1 MSSSRTG
8 TARICCGATTHRKFW
23 GKFSGKVWAALVV
36 SEEGGDGVMA
46 ASLAKAGGI
55 GHLCLSRGLSI
66 LKRTSF
72 RVPPSGVWR
81 AIMDHTKIDMDQ
93 FGTARDGFITR
104 AEDWPPNVKAADE
117 KPSPS
122 SAHLGLELLAVDR
135 DRGVVEMAF
144 QASEA
149 LCNKWGGIQG
159 GNVAAMLDDAMAFA
173 IGLNLDWGQISPT
186 LELKVS
192 MMAPAR
198 PGRLYAVGRVV
209 RRGRSVGFV
218 EGELYNDEGQLLAA
232 GSSTANFVT
241 LKKR

>member
-1 MSSSRTG
+1 MS
-8 TARICCGATTHRKFW
+8 
-23 GKFSGKVWAALVV
+23 
-36 SEEGGDGVMA
+36 DM
-46 ASLAKAGGI
+46 
-55 GHLCLSRGLSI
+55 SI
-66 LKRTSF
+66 N
-72 RVPPSGVWR
+72 
-81 AIMDHTKIDMDQ
+81 IDE
-93 FGTARDGFITR
+93 FGTARPGFETIV
-104 AEDWPPNVKAADE
+104 ANWPPNIRAAYE

-122 SAHLGLELLAVDR
+122 SAHLGLELLAANAEA
-135 DRGVVEMAF
+135 GIVEMAF
-144 QASEA
+144 NASDR

-198 PGRLYAVGRVV
+198 PGRIYGVGKVI

-218 EGELYNDEGQLLAA
+218 EGALYDADGNILAS

-241 LKKR
+241 LKKRDDKKADATKQAQ

>member
-1 MSSSRTG
+1 
-8 TARICCGATTHRKFW
+8 
-23 GKFSGKVWAALVV
+23 
-36 SEEGGDGVMA
+36 
-46 ASLAKAGGI
+46 
-55 GHLCLSRGLSI
+55 
-66 LKRTSF
+66 
-72 RVPPSGVWR
+72 
-81 AIMDHTKIDMDQ
+81 MDHTKLDVSV
-93 FGTARDGFITR
+93 FGTPRDGFR
-104 AEDWPPNVKAADE
+104 VAVEDWPPNVKAASD

-122 SAHLGLELLAVDR
+122 SAHLGLELLAVDVA
-135 DRGVVEMAF
+135 RGIVEMAF
-144 QASEA
+144 QAGDH

-198 PGRLYAVGRVV
+198 PGRLYAVGWVV

-218 EGELYNDEGQLLAA
+218 EGALYDSEGVLLAT

-241 LKKR
+241 LKTRDKK

>member
-1 MSSSRTG
+1 MTDL
-8 TARICCGATTHRKFW
+8 T
-23 GKFSGKVWAALVV
+23 
-36 SEEGGDGVMA
+36 
-46 ASLAKAGGI
+46 
-55 GHLCLSRGLSI
+55 
-66 LKRTSF
+66 
-72 RVPPSGVWR
+72 
-81 AIMDHTKIDMDQ
+81 IDVKL
-93 FGTARDGFITR
+93 FGTARAGFET
-104 AEDWPPNVKAADE
+104 AVENWSPNIKAAHD

-122 SAHLGLELLAVDR
+122 SAHLGLELLAANAQA
-135 DRGVVEMAF
+135 GIVEMAF
-144 QASEA
+144 NATDR

-198 PGRLYAVGRVV
+198 PGRIYAVGKVI

-218 EGELYNDEGQLLAA
+218 EGALYDAEGHILAS

-241 LKKR
+241 LKKRDTKNTEETK

>member
-1 MSSSRTG
+1 MSDLT
-8 TARICCGATTHRKFW
+8 IN
-23 GKFSGKVWAALVV
+23 VAA
-36 SEEGGDGVMA
+36 
-46 ASLAKAGGI
+46 
-55 GHLCLSRGLSI
+55 
-66 LKRTSF
+66 
-72 RVPPSGVWR
+72 
-81 AIMDHTKIDMDQ
+81 
-93 FGTARDGFITR
+93 FGTARAGFETAVEKWSPNIR
-104 AEDWPPNVKAADE
+104 AAHD

-122 SAHLGLELLAVDR
+122 SAHLGLELLAANAEA
-135 DRGVVEMAF
+135 GIVEMAF
-144 QASEA
+144 NATER

-198 PGRLYAVGRVV
+198 PGRIYAIGQVI

-218 EGELYNDEGQLLAA
+218 EGALYDADGKILAT

-241 LKKR
+241 LKKRDEKTEKK

>member
-1 MSSSRTG
+1 M
-8 TARICCGATTHRKFW
+8 
-23 GKFSGKVWAALVV
+23 
-36 SEEGGDGVMA
+36 DD
-46 ASLAKAGGI
+46 
-55 GHLCLSRGLSI
+55 LSI
-66 LKRTSF
+66 DLNL
-72 RVPPSGVWR
+72 
-81 AIMDHTKIDMDQ
+81 
-93 FGTARDGFITR
+93 FGTARPGFDTQV
-104 AEDWPPNVKAADE
+104 ENWPPNIKAAHD

-122 SAHLGLELLAVDR
+122 SAHLGLELLAANSAA
-135 DRGVVEMAF
+135 GIVEMAF
-144 QASEA
+144 NAGAQ

-218 EGELYNDEGQLLAA
+218 EGALYDSEGGLLAT

-241 LKKR
+241 LKKRD

>member
-1 MSSSRTG
+1 MEHST
-8 TARICCGATTHRKFW
+8 ID
-23 GKFSGKVWAALVV
+23 V
-36 SEEGGDGVMA
+36 S
-46 ASLAKAGGI
+46 L
-55 GHLCLSRGLSI
+55 L
-66 LKRTSF
+66 
-72 RVPPSGVWR
+72 
-81 AIMDHTKIDMDQ
+81 
-93 FGTARDGFITR
+93 GTARDSYVTDP
-104 AEDWPPNVKAADE
+104 AQWPPNVKAAHE

-122 SAHLGLELLAVDR
+122 SAHLGLELLAVDQAAGR
-135 DRGVVEMAF
+135 VEMAF
-144 QASEA
+144 NAEPH

-198 PGRLYAVGRVV
+198 PGRIYAIGRVV

-218 EGELYNDEGQLLAA
+218 EGELYDAEGRLLAA

-241 LKKR
+241 LKKKPSDKAAGDKGAA

>member
-1 MSSSRTG
+1 M
-8 TARICCGATTHRKFW
+8 
-23 GKFSGKVWAALVV
+23 
-36 SEEGGDGVMA
+36 E
-46 ASLAKAGGI
+46 
-55 GHLCLSRGLSI
+55 
-66 LKRTSF
+66 
-72 RVPPSGVWR
+72 
-81 AIMDHTKIDMDQ
+81 HTKIDVAVL
-93 FGTARDGFITR
+93 GTARDGFVTDV
-104 AEDWPPNVKAADE
+104 AAWPPNVKAAYD

-122 SAHLGLELLAVDR
+122 SAHLGLQLLAVDR
-135 DRGVVEMAF
+135 ARGAVEMAF
-144 QASEA
+144 EA
-149 LCNKWGGIQG
+149 ADHLCNKWGGIQG

-218 EGELYNDEGQLLAA
+218 EGELYDADGNLLAA

-241 LKKR
+241 LKKRDPKPQSQTEKA